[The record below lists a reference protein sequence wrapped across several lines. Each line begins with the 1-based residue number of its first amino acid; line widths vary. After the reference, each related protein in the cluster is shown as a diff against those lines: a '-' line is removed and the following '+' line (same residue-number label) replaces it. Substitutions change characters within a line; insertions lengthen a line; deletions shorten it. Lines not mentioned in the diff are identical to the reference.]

1 MTTTGKVVFHL
12 AIPPGALE
20 KLADAMRK
28 AKAAMD
34 RLRPILERES
44 RDLYR
49 GQWWKRGEGE
59 PEWIADLHEPEWWNG
74 GDEPPEWGC
83 AA

>member
-1 MTTTGKVVFHL
+1 MKTSKLITCITFN
-12 AIPPGALE
+12 AAALE
-20 KLADAMRK
+20 KMADALRQ

-44 RDLYR
+44 LDLYR
-49 GQWWKRGEGE
+49 QDWWKRGEDQPG
-59 PEWIADLHEPEWWNG
+59 WIADLHEPEWWNS